1 MGSQYWRRLSGIV
14 WILPVLAL
22 TCIAGGAHASGPE
35 DEVRAVVARNIDG
48 WAKFDSAEVAS
59 TYADDATW
67 QNPFGVRLQGPVQI
81 KTFLD
86 RLFKRAGYRAGK
98 DTSAPTVQ
106 AVRLIGPDAAVV
118 WSEESS
124 TGQIENG
131 KPLGDRHSHYLQVLR
146 RTPSGWLITDDMI
159 MDERSVP

>member
-14 WILPVLAL
+14 WIVPVLAL
-22 TCIAGGAHASGPE
+22 TCIVGGAYASGPE

-59 TYADDATW
+59 TYADEATW
-67 QNPFGVRLQGPVQI
+67 QNPFGVRLQGPTQI
-81 KTFLD
+81 KAFID
-86 RLFKRAGYRAGK
+86 RLFKRAGYRAAK
-98 DTSAPTVQ
+98 DTSPATIQ
-106 AVRLIGPDAAVV
+106 AVRLIGPDVAVV

-124 TGQIENG
+124 TGQMENG
-131 KPLGDRHSHYLQVLR
+131 KPIGDRHSHYLQVLH

-159 MDERSVP
+159 MDERPVP